1 MPASNGRAMAKSRG
15 LPADVLIFD
24 LEDAVAPD
32 RKVAARHELCA
43 ALAAGG
49 YGRRELVIRVNG
61 LATPWAR
68 DDIAAAAGTA
78 MAGAAAAGTAA
89 DAILLPKVDGPA
101 AVQAAAEILYGAG
114 APKEMA
120 IWCMLETPLG
130 ILRAEAVAAHPDVA
144 CLVAGTADLATDLHA
159 QPTPDRAAFITS
171 LGHCLLA
178 ARAHGRAALDGVFMD
193 LRDDAGFHAECRQG
207 RTLGFDGKSVIHPAQ
222 IDPANRVFGPSDDE
236 VAEANRIIDAHA
248 AATSAGHGVTVIDGR
263 LIEVLHVA
271 NARRVVALAA
281 AIGALADP

>member
-1 MPASNGRAMAKSRG
+1 MPASNGRAMVKSRG

-78 MAGAAAAGTAA
+78 A

-130 ILRAEAVAAHPDVA
+130 ILRAEAVAAHPAVA

-159 QPTPDRAAFITS
+159 QPTPDRAAFVTS

-193 LRDDAGFHAECRQG
+193 LRDDAGFHAECRHG
-207 RTLGFDGKSVIHPAQ
+207 RTLGFDGKSLIHPKQ

-236 VAEANRIIDAHA
+236 VAEANRIIDTHA
-248 AATSAGHGVTVIDGR
+248 AATRAGYGLTVIDGR

-271 NARRVVALAA
+271 NARRVAALAA
-281 AIGALADP
+281 AIRALAAP